1 MKKIFF
7 AVFLVL
13 VSRADLQSQPS
24 FYEGKTIRMI
34 VGFSPGGSNDLW
46 TRLIAQHIGKYV
58 PGNPEIVVQNVAGG
72 GSMVAA
78 NQVYSVSKPDGLT
91 LANIA
96 PALYLEQLA
105 GRKEVQFDWA
115 KFSWIGSPE
124 RTEEVLFI
132 RSDSPYKTIDDLRK
146 IAEPA
151 RCGATGIGSVDH
163 YFPKLLEDI
172 LGVKFNIVTGYPGA
186 AEVHLAIEKGEM
198 QCRVGSVSSF
208 LDREPGR
215 TWAKSGFVRVL
226 VQGGKKRDPRLPDV
240 PTIYELMDRYKSPN
254 AVRGLANVLLS
265 PGVLGRPMVAAP
277 GIPLERVK
285 LLRAAYA
292 KTLSDP
298 AVMADLKKRGWQASP
313 VSGEEL
319 EAVAKDV
326 VAQPPEVVEKMKRLL
341 DLATK

>member
-1 MKKIFF
+1 
-7 AVFLVL
+7 
-13 VSRADLQSQPS
+13 
-24 FYEGKTIRMI
+24 MI

-46 TRLIAQHIGKYV
+46 TRLIAQHMGKYV

-132 RSDSPYKTIDDLRK
+132 RADSPYKSIDDLRK
-146 IAEPA
+146 IPEAP

-215 TWAKSGFVRVL
+215 TWAKNGFVRVL
-226 VQGGKKRDPRLPDV
+226 VQGGKKRDPRIPDA
-240 PTIYELMDRYKSPN
+240 PTIYELMDRNKSSN

-265 PGVLGRPMVAAP
+265 PGVLGRPLVASP
-277 GIPLERVK
+277 GIPAERVHM
-285 LLRAAYA
+285 LRSAYT
-292 KTLSDP
+292 KTLNDP
-298 AVMADLKKRGWQASP
+298 AVGADLKKRGWQASP
-313 VSGEEL
+313 VAGDEL
-319 EAVAKDV
+319 ESVAKDV
-326 VAQPPEVVEKMKRLL
+326 VAQPPEVIERMKQLL
-341 DLATK
+341 ELK

>member
-1 MKKIFF
+1 MKKGVL

-13 VSRADLQSQPS
+13 LSSAAVRAQTA

-46 TRLIAQHIGKYV
+46 TRLIAQHFGKYL
-58 PGNPEIVVQNVAGG
+58 PGNPEVVVQNLAGG

-78 NQVYSVSKPDGLT
+78 NQVYSIAKPDGLT

-105 GRKEVQFDWA
+105 GRQEAQFDWA
-115 KFSWIGSPE
+115 KFTWIGSPE
-124 RTEEVLFI
+124 RTDEVLFM
-132 RSDSPYKTIDDLRK
+132 RSDSPYKTIDDLRRV
-146 IAEPA
+146 AEPA

-215 TWAKSGFVRVL
+215 TWAKNGFVRVL
-226 VQGGKKRDPRLPDV
+226 VQGGKKRDPRLAEV
-240 PTIYELMDRYKSPN
+240 PTVYEIMERYKSSN
-254 AVRGLANVLLS
+254 AVRGLANLLLA
-265 PGVLGRPMVAAP
+265 PGELGRPMVASP
-277 GIPLERVK
+277 GLAADRVK

-298 AVMADLKKRGWQASP
+298 AVMAELKKRGWQSSP

-319 EAVAKDV
+319 AAVAKDAV
-326 VAQPPEVVEKMKRLL
+326 SQAPEVVERMKQLL
-341 DLATK
+341 ELGAK

>member
-1 MKKIFF
+1 MKRILLSVLIVSF
-7 AVFLVL
+7 ATSELH
-13 VSRADLQSQPS
+13 SQSS

-46 TRLIAQHIGKYV
+46 TRLIAQHMSKYV

-132 RSDSPYKTIDDLRK
+132 RSDSPYKSIDDLRK
-146 IAEPA
+146 IADAP

-215 TWAKSGFVRVL
+215 TWAKNGFVRVL
-226 VQGGKKRDPRLPDV
+226 VQGGKKRDPRLPDA
-240 PTIYELMDRYKSPN
+240 PTIYELMERNKSSQ

-265 PGVLGRPMVAAP
+265 PGVLGRPMVASP
-277 GIPLERVK
+277 GISAERVK
-285 LLRAAYA
+285 VLRSAYA
-292 KTLSDP
+292 KTLGDP
-298 AVMADLKKRGWQASP
+298 AVAADLKKRGWQASP

-319 EAVAKDV
+319 ESVAKDV
-326 VAQPPEVVEKMKRLL
+326 VAQPPEVVERMKQLL
-341 DLATK
+341 ELK

>member
-1 MKKIFF
+1 MKKIFL
-7 AVFLVL
+7 AVCLVF
-13 VSRADLQSQPS
+13 VSSADLRSQTA

-46 TRLIAQHIGKYV
+46 TRLIAQHMGKYV
-58 PGNPEIVVQNVAGG
+58 PGNPEFVVQNVAGG

-78 NQVYSVSKPDGLT
+78 NQVYSVTKPDGLT

-132 RSDSPYKTIDDLRK
+132 RADSPYKTIDDLRK

-215 TWAKSGFVRVL
+215 TWAKNGFVRVL
-226 VQGGKKRDPRLPDV
+226 VQGGKKRDPRLPDA

-265 PGVLGRPMVAAP
+265 PGVLGRPLIASP

-285 LLRAAYA
+285 LLRAAYT
-292 KTLSDP
+292 KTLNDP
-298 AVMADLKKRGWQASP
+298 ALLADLKKRGWQASP

-326 VAQPPEVVEKMKRLL
+326 VAQPPEVIEKMKQLL
-341 DLATK
+341 ELTTK

>member
-1 MKKIFF
+1 MKKLFF

-13 VSRADLQSQPS
+13 VSRADLQSQTS

-78 NQVYSVSKPDGLT
+78 NQVYTVSKPDGLT

-146 IAEPA
+146 IVEPA

-226 VQGGKKRDPRLPDV
+226 LQGGKKRDPRLPDV

-265 PGVLGRPMVAAP
+265 PGVLGRPMVASP
-277 GIPLERVK
+277 GIPPERVK

-298 AVMADLKKRGWQASP
+298 AVLADLKKRGWQASP

-326 VAQPPEVVEKMKRLL
+326 IAQPPEVVERMKHLL

>member
-1 MKKIFF
+1 MKKIVF

-13 VSRADLQSQPS
+13 VSRADLQSQTS

-46 TRLIAQHIGKYV
+46 TRLIAQHLGKYV
-58 PGNPEIVVQNVAGG
+58 TGNPEIVVQNVAGG

-105 GRKEVQFDWA
+105 GRNEVQFDWA

-215 TWAKSGFVRVL
+215 TWVKSGFVRVL
-226 VQGGKKRDPRLPDV
+226 V
-240 PTIYELMDRYKSPN
+240 
-254 AVRGLANVLLS
+254 
-265 PGVLGRPMVAAP
+265 
-277 GIPLERVK
+277 
-285 LLRAAYA
+285 RAAKSA
-292 KTLSDP
+292 TPGSPTFRQSMSSWTNINHPTQSEVWPTCCSLP
-298 AVMADLKKRGWQASP
+298 AFS
-313 VSGEEL
+313 
-319 EAVAKDV
+319 VALW
-326 VAQPPEVVEKMKRLL
+326 LL
-341 DLATK
+341 HREFPRSA

>member
-1 MKKIFF
+1 MKKIFL
-7 AVFLVL
+7 AVCLVL
-13 VSRADLQSQPS
+13 VSSADLRSQTS

-46 TRLIAQHIGKYV
+46 TRLIAQHMGKYIL
-58 PGNPEIVVQNVAGG
+58 GNPEFVVQNVAGG

-78 NQVYSVSKPDGLT
+78 NQVYSVTKPDGLT

-132 RSDSPYKTIDDLRK
+132 RADSPYKTIDDLRK

-215 TWAKSGFVRVL
+215 TWSKNGFVRVL
-226 VQGGKKRDPRLPDV
+226 VQGGKKRDPRLPDT

-265 PGVLGRPMVAAP
+265 PGVLGRPLVASP
-277 GIPLERVK
+277 GIPPERVK
-285 LLRAAYA
+285 LLRAAYT
-292 KTLSDP
+292 KTLNDP
-298 AVMADLKKRGWQASP
+298 ALLADLKKRGWQASP

-326 VAQPPEVVEKMKRLL
+326 VAQPPEVIEKMKQLL
-341 DLATK
+341 ELTTK